1 MRLLLADADTQLA
14 TATQEYLRRNGLA
27 VDRVCSGR
35 QMIDAVESHCYEAV
49 VLSTN
54 LPGEE
59 SCLLALL
66 ARLKRQPR
74 PLAVLVSI
82 GMGSRCEPLELLE
95 LGADDYLRRPYTP
108 RDLAARIA
116 ATTRRMPANAPDDG
130 ATSFGAIKLCPLR
143 HAVTIDGKPVALTRH
158 EYSVL
163 ELFIR
168 RRNQVLTRAQIE
180 ESVYGWNEEVA
191 SNTVE
196 VYIHG
201 LRRKL
206 GPALIHTIRGVGY
219 QLGSAA
225 PTITMSQRSPAEACR
240 EPDGHRP
247 LSRGTPGFAALP

>member
-1 MRLLLADADTQLA
+1 VRLLIVEADTQLA
-14 TATQEYLRRNGLA
+14 AAAEEYLRRNGLA

-35 QMIDAVESHCYEAV
+35 QMIDAVEDHCYEAV
-49 VLSTN
+49 VLSMN
-54 LPGEE
+54 LPGDDPI
-59 SCLLALL
+59 ALL
-66 ARLKRQPR
+66 GRLKRQSR

-82 GMGSRCEPLELLE
+82 AMGSRCEPLELLE

-108 RDLAARIA
+108 RDLAARIT

-130 ATSFGAIKLCPLR
+130 ATSFGPIKLSPLS
-143 HAVTIDGKPVALTRH
+143 HAVTVDGKPVALTRR
-158 EYSVL
+158 EYSIL

-168 RRNQVLTRAQIE
+168 RKNQVLTRSQIE

-196 VYIHG
+196 VYVHG

-206 GPALIHTIRGVGY
+206 GAPLIHTIRGVGY

-225 PTITMSQRSPAEACR
+225 QPIMMSQRSQAEV
-240 EPDGHRP
+240 
-247 LSRGTPGFAALP
+247 S